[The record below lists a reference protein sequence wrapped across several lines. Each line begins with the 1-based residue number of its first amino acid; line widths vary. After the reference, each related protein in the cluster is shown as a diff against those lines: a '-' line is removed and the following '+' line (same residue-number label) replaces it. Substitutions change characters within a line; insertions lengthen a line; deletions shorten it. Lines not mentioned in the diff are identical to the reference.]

1 MANGREVIDICYDGD
16 GNRLSSTGAGLPAT
30 STFSYNNRG
39 RMETAD
45 SNDARTNYLYNA
57 LGQRIEKSGGPAGTI
72 LYVYDLGGHLLGE
85 YTSTG
90 ALIQETIWMNDT
102 PVATL
107 RPNGSSISIYYVHA
121 DHLNSPVLVTNPSG
135 NAIVWRWDNDP
146 FGSAQPNQNPSAD
159 GSFVYNLR
167 LPGQYYDEET
177 GLNYNYFRDYDANVG
192 RYIESDPVGLKGGV
206 NTYGYVNQNPILLSD
221 PEGLLSQVVT
231 SCVCSY
237 MKSNGYSAWQAW
249 SASLANRNNPG
260 PWNDPVLRPCENYLY
275 AYAAVADYGDPAWY
289 VDLGVFGHDFLKRIG
304 RSNTSPPSDEAR
316 DAGYEGAS
324 DGASHKDWK
333 KQCQGGCSH

>member
-1 MANGREVIDICYDGD
+1 MANLEDHGW
-16 GNRLSSTGAGLPAT
+16 
-30 STFSYNNRG
+30 
-39 RMETAD
+39 
-45 SNDARTNYLYNA
+45 
-57 LGQRIEKSGGPAGTI
+57 
-72 LYVYDLGGHLLGE
+72 HLTVPL
-85 YTSTG
+85 
-90 ALIQETIWMNDT
+90 
-102 PVATL
+102 L
-107 RPNGSSISIYYVHA
+107 RVSLT
-121 DHLNSPVLVTNPSG
+121 D
-135 NAIVWRWDNDP
+135 
-146 FGSAQPNQNPSAD
+146 
-159 GSFVYNLR
+159 
-167 LPGQYYDEET
+167 
-177 GLNYNYFRDYDANVG
+177 YNYFRDYDANVG

-289 VDLGVFGHDFLKRIG
+289 VDMGVFGHDFLKRIG
-304 RSNTSPPSDEAR
+304 KSNTSPPSDEAR

-324 DGASHKDWK
+324 DAASHKDWK